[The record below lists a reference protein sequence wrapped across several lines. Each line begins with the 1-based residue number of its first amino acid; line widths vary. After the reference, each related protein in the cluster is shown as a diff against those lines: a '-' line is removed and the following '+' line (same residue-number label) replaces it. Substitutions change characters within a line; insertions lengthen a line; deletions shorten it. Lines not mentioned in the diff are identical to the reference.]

1 MIDYAQGMKNTFNV
15 MRDDALGA
23 DDATA
28 LAARVSRREVNAEEL
43 VAAALARLEDA
54 QPALQAL
61 AEPGFELAL
70 EQARTQSHGQAGKL
84 ASMPFAGVPSVI
96 KDNLDLAGLPTRHG
110 SRATPQQTAG
120 QDSPFCQQFKALGL
134 IPLGKSKLPEFG
146 LTATTEYGQG
156 EPARNPWGLGHSTG
170 GSSGG
175 SAALVAA
182 GVVPI
187 AHANDGGGSIR
198 IPASCCG
205 LVGLKPSRGRVV
217 VNPMAKRLPLNI
229 VSDGIVSRSV
239 RDTAGFLAGMELQH
253 HDPALPRV
261 GLVEGPGKTRLRIGM
276 VTDLPDGGPADAQCV
291 AAVERAAQ
299 LCETLGHSVEP
310 MASPLTPQR
319 ADDFLLY
326 WAMLAAGVAW
336 AGGVTVAPGLK
347 SDQLEPLTWHLAGH
361 FRRNMHKMPAAMWR
375 LKRAHRVHEKLT
387 RGYDLMLTPT
397 LGQPPAPLGWL
408 KPDLDFTQAWQRLR
422 EYAAFTPSD
431 NVCGTPA
438 MTLPLA
444 STDQGLPLGV
454 HFSAPMGQERR
465 LLELAFELEDAAP
478 WAQFAGA

>member
-1 MIDYAQGMKNTFNV
+1 MIDYDRGMNTTFNAV
-15 MRDDALGA
+15 RDDALGR

-28 LAARVSRREVNAEEL
+28 LAARITRREISAEEL
-43 VAAALARLEDA
+43 VEAAIVRLNDA

-61 AEPGFELAL
+61 AEPGFELARA
-70 EQARTQSHGQAGKL
+70 QARGQSSALPAG
-84 ASMPFAGVPSVI
+84 PFAGVPSVI

-110 SRATPQQTAG
+110 SRATPQKSASS
-120 QDSPFCQQFKALGL
+120 DALFCQQFKALGL

-146 LTATTEYGQG
+146 LTATTEYAQG
-156 EPARNPWGLGHSTG
+156 EAARNPWKLGYSTG

-205 LVGLKPSRGRVV
+205 LVGLKPSRGRLV
-217 VNPMAKRLPLNI
+217 VNPMANRLPLNI
-229 VSDGIVSRSV
+229 VTDGVVSRSV
-239 RDTAGFLAGMELQH
+239 RDTANFLAGMEQLH

-261 GLVEGPGKTRLRIGM
+261 GLVEGPGKARLRIGM
-276 VTDLPDGGPADAQCV
+276 VTELPDGGSADPECV
-291 AAVERAAQ
+291 AAVERVANV
-299 LCETLGHSVEP
+299 CENLGHSVEP

-347 SDQLEPLTWHLAGH
+347 ADQLEPLTWHLAGH

-375 LKRAHRVHEKLT
+375 LKRAHKLHAKLT
-387 RGYDLMLTPT
+387 HGFDLMLTPT
-397 LGQPPAPLGWL
+397 LGQPPAQLGWL
-408 KPDLDFTQAWQRLR
+408 KPDVEFSEAWQRLR
-422 EYAAFTPSD
+422 SYAAFTPSD

-438 MTLPLA
+438 LTLPLA
-444 STDQGLPLGV
+444 SSDLGLPIGV

-465 LLELAFELEDAAP
+465 LLELAFELEGATP
-478 WAQFAGA
+478 WAQFAPG

>member
-1 MIDYAQGMKNTFNV
+1 MKNTFNAV
-15 MRDDALGA
+15 RDDALGA

-28 LAARVSRREVNAEEL
+28 LAARVQRGDVSPEEL
-43 VAAALARLEDA
+43 MAAALSRLDAA

-70 EQARTQSHGQAGKL
+70 EQARRQSRARTER
-84 ASMPFAGVPSVI
+84 AESMPFFGVPSVI

-110 SRATPQQTAG
+110 SRATPQQTAS
-120 QDSPFCQQFKALGL
+120 QDAPFCEQFKALGL
-134 IPLGKSKLPEFG
+134 IPVGKSRLPEFG

-156 EPARNPWGLGHSTG
+156 EPVRNPWGLGHSTG

-229 VSDGIVSRSV
+229 VSDGVVSRSV
-239 RDTAGFLAGMELQH
+239 RDTAGFLAGMEH
-253 HDPALPRV
+253 HHHNPALPRV
-261 GLVEGPGKTRLRIGM
+261 GLVQGPGKARLRIGM
-276 VTDLPDGGPADAQCV
+276 VTELPDGGAADEQCV
-291 AAVERAAQ
+291 AAVEHAAQ
-299 LCETLGHSVEP
+299 LCEELGHSVEP
-310 MASPLTPQR
+310 MESPLTPQR

-347 SDQLEPLTWHLAGH
+347 SDRLEPLTWQLAGH

-408 KPDLDFTQAWQRLR
+408 KPDLEFTLAWQRLR

-438 MTLPLA
+438 LTLPLA
-444 STDQGLPLGV
+444 RSDQGLPIGV

-478 WAQFAGA
+478 WAQFAASPGA